1 MTHKPL
7 ERDEVQLNIEAADWE
22 DAIRKSARP
31 LVGRHKVTQ
40 AYVDEIVRVT
50 REEGPYFII
59 MKHVALPHAKPE
71 YGALENAVSLTT
83 LKDPVCSG
91 QIYHFLIVC
100 GWGRT
105 SAQHLKDRGTFGQE
119 RIPGSAGSGR
129 GQQYGMRFF

>member
-1 MTHKPL
+1 M
-7 ERDEVQLNIEAADWE
+7 
-22 DAIRKSARP
+22 
-31 LVGRHKVTQ
+31 
-40 AYVDEIVRVT
+40 DEIVRVT

-83 LKDPVCSG
+83 LKDPVCFG
-91 QIYHFLIVC
+91 HKNDPVKYIIFLSSAD
-100 GWGRT
+100 GGRT

-129 GQQYGMRFF
+129 GQQYGMRFFLISKEEEHVSDFSGCRAGVGIKPES